1 MNDIF
6 KPENEIIFKR
16 EHLKKQRASAGVFF
30 NCLTNLNKFVAYEQR
45 DPFMIRNEQNEN
57 PDFTEWDKF
66 AQHEYIRLALEEE
79 NAENSGMLD
88 SADLWDGDE
97 GGEQRQ

>member
-1 MNDIF
+1 
-6 KPENEIIFKR
+6 
-16 EHLKKQRASAGVFF
+16 
-30 NCLTNLNKFVAYEQR
+30 
-45 DPFMIRNEQNEN
+45 MIRNEQNEN